1 MHHLLEE
8 LIREMIVEENLQE
21 IIRKRGDKWVLY
33 TKKKGKNGK
42 RRRLGTHRSKA
53 AAKRQE
59 IAIKAN
65 SG

>member
-1 MHHLLEE
+1 MGCRNMKMKL
-8 LIREMIVEENLQE
+8 VEVRKIIQE
-21 IIRKRGDKWVLY
+21 IIRKRGNKWVLY

-65 SG
+65 KG